1 MADDATLAFYAT
13 NAADYVRDNPGQP
26 DQPGPRLLAFLD
38 ALAPAACLLELGS
51 GSGRDAAAML
61 ARGFAVQATDA
72 SPELAARAEQRLGRP
87 VRILRFDE
95 LDAQASY
102 DGVWANA
109 SLLHAPA
116 TELTDDL
123 RRIHAALRPGGLFA
137 ASFKAGTGEGRDS
150 FGRYYN
156 YPEPDTLLAHY
167 RAAADWTVLQL
178 ETTMGS
184 GYDRLPTQWL
194 WVTARK

>member
-38 ALAPAACLLELGS
+38 ALAPAACVLELGS

-72 SPELAARAEQRLGRP
+72 SPELAAQAEQRLGRP

-150 FGRYYN
+150 FGRI
-156 YPEPDTLLAHY
+156 
-167 RAAADWTVLQL
+167 
-178 ETTMGS
+178 TTILSLTPFWPIIARPPTGQSCSSKPPWVPAMTGCPPNGS
-184 GYDRLPTQWL
+184 G
-194 WVTARK
+194 

>member
-13 NAADYVRDNPGQP
+13 HAADYVRDNPGQP
-26 DQPGPRLLAFLD
+26 DQPGARLLAFMN
-38 ALAPAACLLELGS
+38 ALGPAVCVLELGS

-61 ARGFAVQATDA
+61 ARGFAVEATDA
-72 SPELAARAEQRLGRP
+72 SPELAAQAEQRLGRP
-87 VRILRFDE
+87 VRILRFDQLE
-95 LDAQASY
+95 AQASY
-102 DGVWANA
+102 DGVWASA

-116 TELTDDL
+116 AELTDDL
-123 RRIHAALRPGGLFA
+123 RRIHAAMRPGGLFT

-156 YPEPDTLLAHY
+156 YPEPDTLLTHY
-167 RAAADWTVLQL
+167 RAAADWTAVQL
-178 ETTMGS
+178 ETAMGS
-184 GYDRLPTQWL
+184 GYDRQPTQWL